1 MSTTFNTLDLIFFAF
16 TAIFVITATFR
27 GFVKEVFSLFNW
39 ITSLILSYLL
49 APYLTEFL
57 SKHFTNKLAID
68 LVSRSGLFAVI
79 FIIIAMSTKNLRE
92 SLHERLP
99 TIFNRSLGM
108 LFGFAK
114 TLIIFGAI
122 YSIYQNAYGL
132 VMKKD
137 RVAEPEWLE
146 ASKCRSLIKVSAEI
160 VDPAVRKFFDAI
172 GQNFD
177 QVLPKSEDLLN
188 DKINEI
194 MKDQP
199 IGGEDGFSK
208 DAPALSDEELE
219 RSLDTGYTKKNI
231 EKLNQLMDVINK

>member
-27 GFVKEVFSLFNW
+27 GFVKEIFSLFNW

-99 TIFNRSLGM
+99 TIFNRSLGT

-219 RSLDTGYTKKNI
+219 KSLDTGYTKKNI